1 MQIKLI
7 TVSYDP
13 ESDGFPPDPLQ
24 EIEGEIVSVVEHF
37 FQHCGMPKLLMI
49 VHYRPIKE
57 TRTLMTSTPPRA
69 AESNARSELSEP
81 EREVFDRLR
90 AWRNGRAQAEGV
102 PPYVLLT
109 NRQLAD
115 LARRRPTSLSGLREV
130 DGIGEAKSSR
140 FGKEVLEVLAQVLS
154 SSRPSAAV
162 STSHVAAAS

>member
-13 ESDGFPPDPLQ
+13 ESDGFPPDPLL
-24 EIEGEIVSVVEHF
+24 EVEGEIVSVVEHF
-37 FQHCGMPKLLMI
+37 FQHCGMPKLLLI

-57 TRTLMTSTPPRA
+57 TRALLASTAPRA

-130 DGIGEAKSSR
+130 DGIGEAKSNR
-140 FGKEVLEVLAQVLS
+140 FGKEVLDVLAKVFS
-154 SSRPSAAV
+154 STRAAAEA
-162 STSHVAAAS
+162 TPHVAAAS